1 MSELVKTAG
10 PTRRGF
16 LKALATTTVV
26 GSALPPAVA
35 SAAGPGA
42 RSTHDV
48 IVVGAGFAGV
58 TAARELGRRG
68 LRVLVLEAR
77 DRIGGRT
84 WTTTF
89 EGEQVELGGT
99 WVDPLQTTVWN
110 EIEAQRIGFVADA
123 SAERTLFPTENGFG
137 FFSPEEAFGR
147 QGELLTRF
155 SERARELFPN
165 AYDPLARADLLQA
178 PDALTIRQHLDSMR
192 LSALDEKWLSGATGG
207 LGGGSTRGAYTQ
219 FLHWWALCNYNAE
232 QYYGINTYKPA
243 SGMNGLARSILAES
257 RAEVRLNS
265 PVRSIADNG
274 GQVTVRTVAGAV
286 HTAAAVVVA
295 VPVNVWRTIEFAP
308 GLSAAKLQA
317 SRETIGVPN
326 AKKLWMHVASSIGNT
341 YVHAP
346 EGDYPVD
353 TLLPYKQ
360 TSRGWLMIG
369 FSGDPR
375 LDVNN
380 AAQVQEAVRLIV
392 PDARVLSVKG
402 HNWGGDRFALGGWSF
417 RRPRQLTG
425 LLRAV
430 QQPQGRIS
438 FATSD
443 IASGWSGYVEGA
455 MESGL
460 VAADQVTRRVLR

>member
-1 MSELVKTAG
+1 MSQSVKAAG

-16 LKALATTTVV
+16 LKALATTAVV

-35 SAAGPGA
+35 SAAGTGT

-58 TAARELGRRG
+58 TAARELRRRG
-68 LRVLVLEAR
+68 LRVLVVEAR

-99 WVDPLQTTVWN
+99 WVDPLQTTVWR
-110 EIEAQRIGFVADA
+110 EIEAQRIGFVADGA
-123 SAERTLFPTENGFG
+123 AERTLFPTENGFG
-137 FFSPEEAFGR
+137 FFPPEESFGR

-155 SERARELFPN
+155 SERARELFPD
-165 AYDPLARADLLQA
+165 AYNPLARADLLRA
-178 PDALTIRQHLDSMR
+178 PDALTIRRHLDSMN
-192 LSALDEKWLSGATGG
+192 LSALDEKWLTGATGG
-207 LGGGSTRGAYTQ
+207 LGGASTRGAYTQ

-232 QYYGINTYKPA
+232 QYYGINTYKP
-243 SGMNGLARSILAES
+243 STGMNGLARSILAEAQ
-257 RAEVRLNS
+257 AEVLLNT
-265 PVRSIADNG
+265 PVKSITDDG
-274 GQVTVRTVAGAV
+274 RQVTVRTAAGSA

-308 GLSAAKLQA
+308 GLSTAKLQA
-317 SRETIGVPN
+317 SQETFGVPN
-326 AKKLWMHVASSIGNT
+326 AKKLWLHLASSIGNT

-346 EGDYPVD
+346 EGYPVD
-353 TLLPYKQ
+353 TLVPYKQ

-369 FSGDPR
+369 FSGEPR

-402 HNWGGDRFALGGWSF
+402 HDWGGDRFALGGWSF
-417 RRPRQLTG
+417 RQPRQLTG

-460 VAADQVTRRVLR
+460 VAAKQVAVRVAR